1 MLFMCEPLDA
11 FEDEAA
17 IIRRME
23 LEVIQ
28 AMGVPANL
36 INEGGP
42 VFGGAARDAQRKAH
56 LGALA

>member
-17 IIRRME
+17 IIRRVE
-23 LEVIQ
+23 LDIMR
-28 AMGVPANL
+28 AMAVPANL
-36 INEGGP
+36 LNEGGP
-42 VFGGAARDAQRKAH
+42 VFGLAARDAQRKAS